1 VEVILKKF
9 VSFSIGFFTGAVV
22 MGVITLLFAPE
33 SGAGLR
39 ESLKDSLLQTKNEI
53 SAAAQQKRMELEAEL
68 NKLRQVE

>member
-1 VEVILKKF
+1 MKKF